1 MDIGKRK
8 RVIFVEPLEM
18 PSEPEVPVEKPEPEP
33 APVEKR

>member
-18 PSEPEVPVEKPEPEP
+18 PSEPEVPVEEPEPEP
-33 APVEKR
+33 VPVEER